1 MVGFFWLLQITGDQ
15 NSPDE
20 GQIFRTVRL
29 SFLAERSL
37 FTHRAAPA
45 PEVVFR
51 CKTDRNYIKI
61 KAMTEEKTEQAVEQ
75 AAAPETK
82 KEEAP
87 AVSLERTLE
96 LSVPSA
102 QVREL
107 AQKHLRGYAK
117 DARMPGFRKGHVPM
131 KQVEAMYG
139 MRAFDEALN
148 ELVGQAWSKAAQAS
162 GLQIAGAPKVE
173 AVEGA
178 NGDEETMR
186 FTAKFEVFPEITYP
200 DFKALNL
207 KRYTSTVDDAAVE
220 ETINVMRKQRVTYT
234 EAAADRAAQKDD
246 RVTVNFTGTKEG
258 IEFPGGKAEGF
269 QFVIGSGR
277 MLAEFDAAVAG
288 MKAGESKTFDL
299 TFPKEYGPADLNG
312 ATVLFLVE
320 VTKVEEP
327 HFPTID
333 DEFAQSLGVKDG
345 VAAMRADVKKNLER
359 EVSYRLEQRTAA
371 EVFSALDKVLTFP
384 VPAAV
389 VEEER
394 RAMAQQYAQAMRSR
408 GLEAPKDIPDS
419 MFQEP
424 AVKKARVGLF
434 ISEVV
439 QREKLTATDEQITA
453 RAQSIAASYEN
464 PAEVVQ
470 YLTTDRQS
478 RVNVAMQVQEEN
490 VTNWLLGQA
499 TTEEVP
505 VEFDKVMKGEF

>member
-1 MVGFFWLLQITGDQ
+1 
-15 NSPDE
+15 
-20 GQIFRTVRL
+20 
-29 SFLAERSL
+29 
-37 FTHRAAPA
+37 
-45 PEVVFR
+45 
-51 CKTDRNYIKI
+51 
-61 KAMTEEKTEQAVEQ
+61 
-75 AAAPETK
+75 
-82 KEEAP
+82 
-87 AVSLERTLE
+87 
-96 LSVPSA
+96 
-102 QVREL
+102 
-107 AQKHLRGYAK
+107 
-117 DARMPGFRKGHVPM
+117 
-131 KQVEAMYG
+131 
-139 MRAFDEALN
+139 
-148 ELVGQAWSKAAQAS
+148 
-162 GLQIAGAPKVE
+162 
-173 AVEGA
+173 
-178 NGDEETMR
+178 
-186 FTAKFEVFPEITYP
+186 
-200 DFKALNL
+200 
-207 KRYTSTVDDAAVE
+207 
-220 ETINVMRKQRVTYT
+220 MRKQRVTYT

-312 ATVLFLVE
+312 ATVQFLVE

-408 GLEAPKDIPDS
+408 G
-419 MFQEP
+419 
-424 AVKKARVGLF
+424 VKPRRIFRTPCSRNRLSRRPVSVSSSLKSFSVK
-434 ISEVV
+434 
-439 QREKLTATDEQITA
+439 KLTATDEQITA

-470 YLTTDRQS
+470 YLDRPSEPRECGDAGPGRERHQLAPRS
-478 RVNVAMQVQEEN
+478 GHHGRSACRIRQGDEGRVLIA
-490 VTNWLLGQA
+490 L
-499 TTEEVP
+499 
-505 VEFDKVMKGEF
+505 F

>member
-1 MVGFFWLLQITGDQ
+1 
-15 NSPDE
+15 
-20 GQIFRTVRL
+20 
-29 SFLAERSL
+29 
-37 FTHRAAPA
+37 
-45 PEVVFR
+45 
-51 CKTDRNYIKI
+51 
-61 KAMTEEKTEQAVEQ
+61 
-75 AAAPETK
+75 
-82 KEEAP
+82 
-87 AVSLERTLE
+87 
-96 LSVPSA
+96 
-102 QVREL
+102 
-107 AQKHLRGYAK
+107 
-117 DARMPGFRKGHVPM
+117 
-131 KQVEAMYG
+131 
-139 MRAFDEALN
+139 
-148 ELVGQAWSKAAQAS
+148 
-162 GLQIAGAPKVE
+162 
-173 AVEGA
+173 
-178 NGDEETMR
+178 
-186 FTAKFEVFPEITYP
+186 
-200 DFKALNL
+200 
-207 KRYTSTVDDAAVE
+207 
-220 ETINVMRKQRVTYT
+220 
-234 EAAADRAAQKDD
+234 
-246 RVTVNFTGTKEG
+246 
-258 IEFPGGKAEGF
+258 
-269 QFVIGSGR
+269 
-277 MLAEFDAAVAG
+277 
-288 MKAGESKTFDL
+288 
-299 TFPKEYGPADLNG
+299 
-312 ATVLFLVE
+312 
-320 VTKVEEP
+320 
-327 HFPTID
+327 
-333 DEFAQSLGVKDG
+333 
-345 VAAMRADVKKNLER
+345 MRADVKKNLER

>member
-1 MVGFFWLLQITGDQ
+1 MTENAKDVKTEEAAKPEVNPL
-15 NSPDE
+15 
-20 GQIFRTVRL
+20 
-29 SFLAERSL
+29 ERSL
-37 FTHRAAPA
+37 TLKVNNAELEAGVAA
-45 PEVVFR
+45 ELKR
-51 CKTDRNYIKI
+51 LGK
-61 KAMTEEKTEQAVEQ
+61 KAK
-75 AAAPETK
+75 
-82 KEEAP
+82 
-87 AVSLERTLE
+87 L
-96 LSVPSA
+96 
-102 QVREL
+102 
-107 AQKHLRGYAK
+107 
-117 DARMPGFRKGHVPM
+117 PGFRPGHVPAA
-131 KQVEAMYG
+131 KVAEMYG
-139 MRAFDEALN
+139 YEARMRVMNNLLDAAYRKAAEESGLRIAGFPEIAPAEGSKPGDA
-148 ELVGQAWSKAAQAS
+148 ELV
-162 GLQIAGAPKVE
+162 
-173 AVEGA
+173 
-178 NGDEETMR
+178 
-186 FTAKFEVFPEITYP
+186 FTAKVEVYPEFDLP
-200 DFKALNL
+200 DLSGLEL
-207 KRYTSTVDDAAVE
+207 KRYSCDVTDAEVAK
-220 ETINVMRKQRVTYT
+220 TLDIMAKQRATYT
-234 EAAADRAAQKDD
+234 TEEGRAAQKDD

-312 ATVLFLVE
+312 ATVQFLVE

-439 QREKLTATDEQITA
+439 QREKLTATD
-453 RAQSIAASYEN
+453 
-464 PAEVVQ
+464 
-470 YLTTDRQS
+470 
-478 RVNVAMQVQEEN
+478 
-490 VTNWLLGQA
+490 
-499 TTEEVP
+499 
-505 VEFDKVMKGEF
+505 

>member
-1 MVGFFWLLQITGDQ
+1 MSKQIYQDKFYTHFDIKKYHKEYQQKVQNIKWVSKHGFYPFIHFQMNCSKYTNDLKGHKFLKEKVRDIYYAAHIDRFIYEYYGNRLNNQYNNYVKSKGIGKVSTAYRNCMPGKCNIDFAKEVFEYIVKCKSAYIFVGDFSKFFDKLDHKYLK
-15 NSPDE
+15 E
-20 GQIFRTVRL
+20 
-29 SFLAERSL
+29 
-37 FTHRAAPA
+37 
-45 PEVVFR
+45 
-51 CKTDRNYIKI
+51 KI
-61 KAMTEEKTEQAVEQ
+61 KCVI
-75 AAAPETK
+75 
-82 KEEAP
+82 
-87 AVSLERTLE
+87 
-96 LSVPSA
+96 
-102 QVREL
+102 
-107 AQKHLRGYAK
+107 
-117 DARMPGFRKGHVPM
+117 GH
-131 KQVEAMYG
+131 
-139 MRAFDEALN
+139 
-148 ELVGQAWSKAAQAS
+148 
-162 GLQIAGAPKVE
+162 
-173 AVEGA
+173 
-178 NGDEETMR
+178 
-186 FTAKFEVFPEITYP
+186 
-200 DFKALNL
+200 
-207 KRYTSTVDDAAVE
+207 AVE

-312 ATVLFLVE
+312 ATVQFLVE

-408 GLEAPKDIPDS
+408 EAPKDIPDS